1 MAALPPHVGAMVRR
15 AGGFRG
21 LSVMRHAVFAAAVAA
36 CVALAGAPARAT
48 DPVFPTNSRIGL
60 APPSGFVPS
69 AKFPGFENPQANA
82 VIVLLELPAEAF
94 PEIEK
99 TFTDEALKTRGM
111 TVETREPIELQGARG
126 FLLTGQHVTGNFK
139 RREIVLAVP
148 VSGATAIVSVQ
159 IAEESRAA
167 VSEPDIREALKTL
180 VTRAAVPDA
189 EKLAALPY
197 KLGDLAG
204 FRLIRGGPDG
214 TALLTDGPEDTVAA
228 VAQPFVL
235 IGLAPGEPP
244 KAEERDTFA
253 RRAFSSMPGIKE
265 VRILRAEPL
274 RISNQAGYEI
284 LAEAKEA
291 NSNTEVTTVQWLRFG
306 AGGYVQMF
314 AIARR
319 DVWTDLFPRLRAI
332 RDGIEFR

>member
-36 CVALAGAPARAT
+36 CVALAGAPARAA

-111 TVETREPIELQGARG
+111 TVETREPIELRGARG